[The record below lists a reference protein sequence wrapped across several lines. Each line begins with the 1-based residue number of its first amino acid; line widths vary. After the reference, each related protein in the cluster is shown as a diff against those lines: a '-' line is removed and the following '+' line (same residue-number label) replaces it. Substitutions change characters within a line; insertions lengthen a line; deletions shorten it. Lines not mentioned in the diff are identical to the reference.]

1 MWSTQSKEQ
10 SQMWSTHDLACAHC
24 RARKIRCGRERPQCE
39 SCKRDGVDCRYS
51 SPGKRINH
59 VKLLCQNFE
68 ALEDQLNTI
77 QGDLSALT
85 SLVKSSGGAGRPLPL
100 PGDDGLRDGFA
111 EENASTDARKDRHI
125 VRNESYSIDRY
136 HGPCSLFALC
146 KEFHDDAVVQ
156 AQGLDTPS
164 SSNTNDTNNMTIR
177 LLVEQMCADAS
188 REEHMDIPSEHS
200 GICLPPRQFLNIV
213 IGQFFKNADYATDIF
228 VRSSFQ
234 VQLDR
239 VYAYPLDP
247 MDEAWA
253 VCFNVIVLLAIGKDQ
268 TTQNNSPFV
277 QPFLQTLKMTV
288 NNPCVFLIPRLV
300 NVQALA
306 LLSHIAEQYSPP
318 GFGEVVFAQACLL
331 ARTMGLHQPRA
342 SSAGATTDEIL
353 EKQKVF
359 RSLYIRDKGFAICRG
374 SLSWLPTF
382 DSSIVVPSD
391 QANREET
398 KYSPRVGLARIQ
410 DEIYRHFHA
419 AEAPSLSP
427 AKHSHLLS
435 TLEQKLDLWAAT
447 HQVIKKATSS
457 IEAANLT
464 LSFFATRLCICR
476 SSDEPRLARM
486 ALKDAKASCV
496 LFLIATSS
504 HPDPRL
510 VETLDQLL
518 GRKRSTSPFDTDE
531 AGDAMFQPQPFSHDE
546 VDAAASVLPGLAASF
561 PLAAVFLVAKNA
573 ALQPTAGA
581 EDVSGRP
588 EEEMLLLET
597 LRDRFAAATDHDG
610 IENLTQKLSRTLDS
624 IVRVVRQKRS
634 PEAETRGPGADAD
647 TTPSIIFND
656 LSSLHSSTSSGSRR
670 DGSGSGSGSSRK
682 DTPPDPDV
690 PPTVTSTDGPLATSS
705 MLLPFIQPFESS
717 PRGCSPWHASSVA
730 GGIVLSPWPA
740 SSYKQQADASGGRQG
755 KRPRLPSQT
764 DMFDMTAAFAEHIQ
778 GHGQRPEDD
787 PMAMFDFLAGA
798 NEIPVFDGDE

>member
-85 SLVKSSGGAGRPLPL
+85 SLVKGGGGAGPPLPL

-111 EENASTDARKDRHI
+111 DEDASTGARRDRHV
-125 VRNESYSIDRY
+125 VRSEVYAIDRY

-156 AQGLDTPS
+156 AQDPDTPS
-164 SSNTNDTNNMTIR
+164 SSNTNDANSMTIR
-177 LLVEQMCADAS
+177 LLVEQMCADAN

-213 IGQFFKNADYATDIF
+213 VGQFFKGADYATDLF

-234 VQLDR
+234 AQLDR
-239 VYAYPLDP
+239 VYACPLDP

-253 VCFNVIVLLAIGKDQ
+253 VCFNIIVLLAIGKDQ

-288 NNPCVFLIPRLV
+288 NNPRVFLAPRLI

-318 GFGEVVFAQACLL
+318 GFAEVVFAQACLL

-342 SSAGATTDEIL
+342 SSMGLATEEIL

-359 RSLYIRDKGFAICRG
+359 RSLYIRDKSFAICRG

-382 DSSIVVPSD
+382 DSSIAAPSN
-391 QANREET
+391 QASREET
-398 KYSPRVGLARIQ
+398 KYSPRVELARIQ

-419 AEAPSLSP
+419 AEAPSLS
-427 AKHSHLLS
+427 ASKQAHLLS
-435 TLEQKLDLWAAT
+435 MLEQKLDHWAAT
-447 HQVIKKATSS
+447 HQVVKKATSS
-457 IEAANLT
+457 IERANLT

-476 SSDEPRLARM
+476 SSDEPRLARL

-496 LFLIATSS
+496 LFLVATTS
-504 HPDPRL
+504 HPDPQL
-510 VETLDQLL
+510 VETLDHLL
-518 GRKRSTSPFDTDE
+518 GRRRSASPFDTDE

-546 VDAAASVLPGLAASF
+546 ADAAASVLPGLTASF

-573 ALQPTAGA
+573 ALQPITGA
-581 EDVSGRP
+581 EEASGRP

-610 IENLTQKLSRTLDS
+610 IENLTQKLSRTLGS
-624 IVRVVRQKRS
+624 IVRVVRHKRF
-634 PEAETRGPGADAD
+634 PGAGAGAGAGADAD
-647 TTPSIIFND
+647 TTSSIIFND
-656 LSSLHSSTSSGSRR
+656 LSSLHSNASSDSRR
-670 DGSGSGSGSSRK
+670 DGSGSRK
-682 DTPPDPDV
+682 DTPPDPDA
-690 PPTVTSTDGPLATSS
+690 PPTVTSTDDPLTTST
-705 MLLPFIQPFESS
+705 MLLPFMQPFESS
-717 PRGCSPWHASSVA
+717 PRGCSPWPAA
-730 GGIVLSPWPA
+730 GGLVLSPWPA
-740 SSYKQQADASGGRQG
+740 SSYKQQADASGPRAG

-778 GHGQRPEDD
+778 GHVQRPEDD
-787 PMAMFDFLAGA
+787 PLAMFDFLAGA
-798 NEIPVFDGDE
+798 NEIPVFDGNE